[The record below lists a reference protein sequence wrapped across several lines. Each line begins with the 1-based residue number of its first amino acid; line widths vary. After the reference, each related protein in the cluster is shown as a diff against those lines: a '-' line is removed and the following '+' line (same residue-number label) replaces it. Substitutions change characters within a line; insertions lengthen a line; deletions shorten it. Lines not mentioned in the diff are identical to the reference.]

1 MEHVI
6 TLKIPKKDLYK
17 EIKTTTSEVRNG
29 LGEINSRLDI
39 AVENISEFEDTAV
52 KTIHNETELI
62 F

>member
-6 TLKIPKKDLYK
+6 TLRIPKKDLYK
-17 EIKTTTSEVRNG
+17 DIKTTTSEVRNG
-29 LGEINSRLDI
+29 LDEINSRLDI
-39 AVENISEFEDTAV
+39 AMENVSEFEDTAV